1 MSNNRNTRTNTWKTR
16 SRNAASAYTDK
27 QIEQYLF
34 LLIYS
39 GRHSNAES
47 LFAELRK
54 MLPGVDP
61 TQMNRVAHQFAAELR
76 NAGLT

>member
-1 MSNNRNTRTNTWKTR
+1 MSNNRSNTWKTR
-16 SRNAASAYTDK
+16 SRNTPSAYTDK

-47 LFAELRK
+47 LFSELRK

-61 TQMNRVAHQFAAELR
+61 VQMNRVAHQFAAELKD
-76 NAGLT
+76 AGLS

>member
-1 MSNNRNTRTNTWKTR
+1 MSNKRVNTWKAR
-16 SRNAASAYTDK
+16 QHQSGSIYTDK

-39 GRHSNAES
+39 GRHSDAES

-61 TQMNRVAHQFAAELR
+61 TQMNRVAHQFASELK
-76 NAGLT
+76 NAGLY